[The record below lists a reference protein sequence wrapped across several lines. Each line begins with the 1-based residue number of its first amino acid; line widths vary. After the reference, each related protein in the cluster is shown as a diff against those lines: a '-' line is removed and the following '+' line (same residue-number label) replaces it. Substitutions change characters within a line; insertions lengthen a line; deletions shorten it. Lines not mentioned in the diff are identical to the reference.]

1 MARYRVRRDGEV
13 AGVWRRAGEVIDLDA
28 AQAQHL
34 APPFGI
40 VVEPAG
46 VEVDIT
52 AATARVGITITP
64 LYGPAAPALSVGSV
78 PPLRTRK
85 GR

>member
-13 AGVWRRAGEVIDLDA
+13 AGVWRRAGEVIELDV

-34 APPFGI
+34 APPLGGA
-40 VVEPAG
+40 VEPA
-46 VEVDIT
+46 VAE
-52 AATARVGITITP
+52 AEE
-64 LYGPAAPALSVGSV
+64 PAAPVVAAPVPAFAAM